1 MGIST
6 KAYDPRFFASIAP
19 SSLDSAS
26 IIVPL
31 VLRDLAPASV
41 VDFGCG
47 EGAWLSTFVANGL
60 EDVEGIDGDHV
71 DRTMLRIEAR
81 RFTAMDLEH
90 ALPTR
95 RRFDLAMSLEVAE
108 HLTADGGRR
117 LVDALCKSS
126 EVVLFSA
133 AVPGQGG
140 THHINEQWL
149 EYWIE
154 QFEINGHRLFDVY
167 RPRIAFDRRIAWWYR
182 QNLVL
187 FASNSAAS
195 KLPAAWTARGP
206 DSGQEWVH
214 IETVRALLRPR
225 GLLRILPRS
234 LAASIRGRL
243 HRYTISAETK
253 GRR

>member
-1 MGIST
+1 VGTST
-6 KAYDPRFFASIAP
+6 NEYDPRFFASIAP

-31 VLRDLAPASV
+31 VLRDLAPTSV

-60 EDVEGIDGDHV
+60 QDVQGFDGDYV
-71 DRTMLRIEAR
+71 DRTRLRIDPR
-81 RFTAMDLEH
+81 RFTVMDLEH
-90 ALPTR
+90 ALQAS
-95 RRFDLAMSLEVAE
+95 RRFDLAISLEVAE

-117 LVDALCKSS
+117 LIEALCQSS

-154 QFEINGHRLFDVY
+154 RFAVHGHRLFDVY
-167 RPRIAFDRRIAWWYR
+167 RPRIAFDRRVAWWYR

-187 FASNSAAS
+187 FVSNAAVGR
-195 KLPAAWTARGP
+195 LPPAWATRVP

-214 IETVRALLRPR
+214 IEAVRALLRPR

-234 LAASIRGRL
+234 VAAAIRGRL
-243 HRYTISAETK
+243 RRDTASAETK
-253 GRR
+253 LRR